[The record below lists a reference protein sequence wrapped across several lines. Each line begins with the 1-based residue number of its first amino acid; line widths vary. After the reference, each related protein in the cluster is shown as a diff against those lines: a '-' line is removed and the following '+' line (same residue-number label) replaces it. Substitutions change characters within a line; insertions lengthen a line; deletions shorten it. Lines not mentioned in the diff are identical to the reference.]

1 VTIIPVTVN
10 LTVNAPKAKEKEKE
24 FKEKEAFEKNRVK
37 DQKDLFEGGGFGGL
51 GFQSAGVVAPLES
64 QTRSATTGEPLMHFI
79 GQESRPDMAYSA
91 LTAES
96 DLNRAYLAAMSARL
110 HGLVANAKQVKDAK
124 DGKDVEKCSEHSS

>member
-1 VTIIPVTVN
+1 
-10 LTVNAPKAKEKEKE
+10 
-24 FKEKEAFEKNRVK
+24 
-37 DQKDLFEGGGFGGL
+37 
-51 GFQSAGVVAPLES
+51 
-64 QTRSATTGEPLMHFI
+64 MHFI

-110 HGLVANAKQVKDAK
+110 HGLAANAKQVKDAK